1 MKQHHAA
8 VICDENDMNSTGTHA
23 VLVSI
28 FYYHSTWVWLWTY
41 LDVWKPEF
49 ARPPVVLCLA
59 LEIIMA
65 FPPSLFDE
73 NPSNFGR
80 MAVMIGRKSRNL
92 EKSDVWLILRHMDG
106 QDISEV

>member
-1 MKQHHAA
+1 
-8 VICDENDMNSTGTHA
+8 
-23 VLVSI
+23 
-28 FYYHSTWVWLWTY
+28 
-41 LDVWKPEF
+41 
-49 ARPPVVLCLA
+49 
-59 LEIIMA
+59 MA